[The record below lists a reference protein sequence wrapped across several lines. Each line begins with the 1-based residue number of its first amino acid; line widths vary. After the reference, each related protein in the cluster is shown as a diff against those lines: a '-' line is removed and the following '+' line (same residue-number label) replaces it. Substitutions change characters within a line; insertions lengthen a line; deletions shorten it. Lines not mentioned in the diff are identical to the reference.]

1 MQIYLTDFSAGVC
14 GGSWTEA
21 FRRASDVLRAA
32 GGGRLCVPSGTY
44 LTGPIRLYSNM
55 ELHLEAGAVLR
66 FLDREDA
73 YPLRKCLYEGKL
85 ADRPSPCIGAYQA
98 ENVSIT
104 GFGVLDGQGSAW
116 WEKARNKT
124 LLNGRPYLLHFEDCT
139 RLTLRDIRLQN
150 SPAWTVHPLRCQDVR
165 IEGISICNPYDAL
178 NTDGINPESCRN
190 VRISNCCVDV
200 GDDCITLKS
209 GTEETRTP
217 PPCENITITNCC
229 LVHGH
234 GGIVIGSE
242 MSGGVRN
249 VTVSNCV
256 FTGTD
261 RGLRIKTRR
270 RRGGTVENVTL
281 DNLVMER
288 VFCPFV
294 FNMYYSCGTEE
305 KDRWVWDKAP
315 YPVDGGTPAY
325 RDLTIRNVTVVDAA
339 ASAGF
344 FYGLA
349 ESPIT
354 GLQMTDCTIRMAAG
368 AAPQTPAMMGGLA
381 PMRAKGLFLRNAKD
395 VRLRNVRVCGADG
408 AVLDIDETVQELRQE
423 DVG

>member
-1 MQIYLTDFSAGVC
+1 MQIYLTDFAAGVI

-21 FRRASDVLRAA
+21 FRRAIDVLRTD
-32 GGGRLCVPSGTY
+32 GGGRLVVPAGIY
-44 LTGPIRLYSNM
+44 PTGPILLYAHI

-73 YPLRKCLYEGKL
+73 YPLFSCLYEGKL
-85 ADRPSPCIGAYQA
+85 TARPAPCISAYKA
-98 ENVSIT
+98 DDVSIT
-104 GFGVLDGQGSAW
+104 GFGVLDGQGAAW
-116 WEKARNKT
+116 WEKVRAKT
-124 LLNGRPYLLHFEDCT
+124 LHNGRPYLLHFEDCT
-139 RLTLRDIRLQN
+139 RVTLRDVRLEN

-165 IEGISICNPYDAL
+165 IEGITIRNPYDAP

-190 VRISNCCVDV
+190 VRILNCCVDV

-209 GTEETRTP
+209 GTEETEAP
-217 PPCENITITNCC
+217 PPCENILVANCC

-249 VTVSNCV
+249 VAVTNCI

-261 RGLRIKTRR
+261 RGLRVKTRR
-270 RRGGTVENVTL
+270 RRGGTVENITL
-281 DNLVMER
+281 SNLVMER

-294 FNMYYSCGTEE
+294 FNMYYSCGTSE

-325 RDLTIRNVTVVDAA
+325 RNISVQNVTVTGAA

-349 ESPIT
+349 ESPID
-354 GLQMTDCTIRMAAG
+354 GLRMSDCTIQMAAG
-368 AAPQTPAMMGGLA
+368 AAPQAPAMMGGLA
-381 PMRAKGLFLRNAKD
+381 PMRARGLFLRN
-395 VRLRNVRVCGADG
+395 VRDASLRNIRVEGAEG
-408 AVLDIDETVQELRQE
+408 PVLDIDETVQHFRQE
-423 DVG
+423 NVE

>member
-1 MQIYLTDFSAGVC
+1 MQIYLTDFSSGLC
-14 GGSWTEA
+14 GGSWSEA
-21 FRRASDVLRAA
+21 FKRATDVLRAA
-32 GGGRLCVPSGTY
+32 GGGRLVVPAGAY
-44 LTGPIRLYSNM
+44 PTGPIRLYSNM

-66 FLDREDA
+66 FLDREEA
-73 YPLRKCLYEGKL
+73 YPLRRCLYEGRL
-85 ADRPSPCIGAYQA
+85 DNRPSPCVSAYKA

-104 GFGVLDGQGSAW
+104 GFGVLDGQGQAW
-116 WEKARNKT
+116 WEKARSKT

-165 IEGISICNPYDAL
+165 IEGLSIQNPYDAP

-190 VRISNCCVDV
+190 VRILNCCVDV

-209 GTEETRTP
+209 GTEETEAP
-217 PPCENITITNCC
+217 PPCENIVVSNCC

-242 MSGGVRN
+242 MAGGVRN

-261 RGLRIKTRR
+261 RGLRVKTRR
-270 RRGGTVENVTL
+270 RRGGTVENLTL
-281 DNLVMER
+281 DNLIMER

-305 KDRWVWDKAP
+305 KDRWVWEKTP

-325 RDLTIRNVTVVDAA
+325 RNLVLRNITVTDAA

-354 GLQMTDCTIRMAAG
+354 GLQMTDCTIRMAAD
-368 AAPQTPAMMGGLA
+368 AAPQVPAMMGGLA
-381 PMRAKGLFLRNAKD
+381 PMRAKGLFLRN
-395 VRLRNVRVCGADG
+395 VRDAVLRNVQVRGADG
-408 AVLDIDETVQELRQE
+408 AVLDADGTVQNLRQE